1 MQIVRNRRIPGRER
15 PSRMFEGL
23 YDFANLFNLF
33 LVSTIALLVVYII
46 ILVITSLVSPSFVKK
61 LDEKMTDNLVEHLVS
76 HQDYETA
83 ISLMEI
89 NPDYVQ
95 KKGYS
100 NDLRLGECYEK
111 TGAYSSALKYYLENF
126 RILHSE
132 EIRASVD
139 SSTFKAI
146 EYLMARYICR
156 VYIDMGDKIRAEEY
170 LHVME
175 AAYSDST
182 MVIASDVAE
191 QAASTLGVPPVG
203 DISWISVAP
212 AYYKAILNYTD
223 NPIESIQ
230 ILKDV
235 ISSEADEERLSANI
249 KLEHLNTLIGWEI
262 ENGMDVAALYDILVA
277 ISQSEK
283 AYYNRDFKEFG
294 RLASYCKWAG
304 DEEHYNKLMAAYRRY
319 LSSNHKKNSP
329 EAILAVKYLVDIGH
343 FYQAEN
349 MLDRIC
355 SNIREK
361 IRGNI
366 SIMSDDQREFYLR
379 TLEEPFAYSEE
390 LLTGHPSPR
399 LARIVAENTLFKKG
413 LLLRS
418 NRNQRLSIL
427 SQNDPQLVAQY
438 EDLISARKEL
448 NIIKSIDRP
457 DQIIRRAI
465 LQNKIYNLDKELAA
479 ACSSYVG
486 DNLLGEM
493 SVKTLQESLGKQ
505 DLFVYLSSNRSGQLF
520 ALRLSRKKDVQYIGI
535 GSLANFETSDFNTPE
550 KLYTSTEFS
559 EKLLSSL
566 SFSKKGKGINYCSTS
581 GIYNKISLQALRVSE
596 SAYLM
601 DIADIRF
608 ISDPFLIAK
617 HKETETLSGRVS
629 LWGGVRYSQESS
641 DSTTT
646 AFFTHR
652 SVKRGD
658 HLVYLPGSL
667 SEVEG
672 IYQTLSRHRI
682 TSDIYSGWDATEDSF
697 KDRDG
702 MGDRILHIS
711 THGFFNDSSPVQGS
725 SEAMDNSG
733 LLFAGAEK
741 SWALDSKKD
750 TTIQET
756 ENDGILRA
764 SEIELMNLNGC
775 SLVVLSAC
783 ETGLGFEDN
792 SEGVYGLQR
801 AFRLAGVENVLMTL
815 WEIPDKETSLLMQS
829 FYQSL
834 IEGAD
839 VNTALETAQKKVR
852 EKFPSPESWGGFV
865 LLN

>member
-33 LVSTIALLVVYII
+33 LVSTVALLVIYII
-46 ILVITSLVSPSFVKK
+46 VLVITSLVSPSFVKK
-61 LDEKMTDNLVEHLVS
+61 LDEKMTDNLVEYLVN
-76 HQDYETA
+76 HQEYETA

-100 NDLRLGECYEK
+100 NDLLLGECYEK
-111 TGAYSSALKYYLENF
+111 TGAYSNALKYYLENYK
-126 RILHSE
+126 ILHSE
-132 EIRASVD
+132 EIKASVD

-156 VYIDMGDKIRAEEY
+156 VYIDMGDKIRADEY
-170 LHVME
+170 LRVME
-175 AAYSDST
+175 TDYSDST
-182 MVIASDVAE
+182 MAIVSEYADMAT
-191 QAASTLGVPPVG
+191 STLGVHPVG

-212 AYYKAILNYTD
+212 SYYKAILNYSV
-223 NPIESIQ
+223 NPNESIR

-235 ISSEADEERLSANI
+235 IASEADEDRLSANI

-283 AYYNRDFKEFG
+283 AYYNRDYKEFG
-294 RLASYCKWAG
+294 QLASYCKWAG
-304 DEEHYNKLMAAYRRY
+304 DAEHYDKLMKAYRRY
-319 LSSNHKKNSP
+319 LSSNHKRNSP
-329 EAILAVKYLVDIGH
+329 EAIQAVKYLVDIGH
-343 FYQAEN
+343 LYQAEN
-349 MLDRIC
+349 MLDKIC
-355 SNIREK
+355 SNIHEK

-366 SIMSDDQREFYLR
+366 SLMSDDQREYYLR

-390 LLTGHPSPR
+390 LLTEHPSPK
-399 LARIVAENTLFKKG
+399 LAKIVAENTLFKKG

-427 SQNDPQLVAQY
+427 SQDDPHLTAKY

-448 NIIKSIDRP
+448 NIIKNIDRP
-457 DQIIRRAI
+457 DQIVRRAI
-465 LQNKIYNLDKELAA
+465 LQNKIYNLDKELAT
-479 ACSSYVG
+479 ACSSYVS
-486 DNLLGEM
+486 DNMFGEM
-493 SVKTLQESLGKQ
+493 SVETLQESLGKGDQ
-505 DLFVYLSSNRSGQLF
+505 FVYLSSNRAGKLF
-520 ALRLSRKKDVQYIGI
+520 ALRMSRKQDVQYIGI
-535 GSLANFETSDFNTPE
+535 GDLDAFESGDFDSPE
-550 KLYTSTEFS
+550 KLYTSTQLS
-559 EKLLSSL
+559 QKLLSSL
-566 SFSKKGKGINYCSTS
+566 SFSKKGKGVNYCSTS
-581 GIYNKISLQALRVSE
+581 GLYNKIALQSLRISE
-596 SAYLM
+596 SDYLM
-601 DIADIRF
+601 DIADIRL
-608 ISDPFLIAK
+608 ISDPSQISKQREA
-617 HKETETLSGRVS
+617 ETLSGRVS
-629 LWGGVRYSQESS
+629 LWGGVRYSDEAS

-646 AFFTHR
+646 AIRRHR

-667 SEVEG
+667 AEVEG
-672 IYQTLSRHRI
+672 ISQTLSQNRI
-682 TSDIYSGWDATEDSF
+682 ASDIYSGWDATEDSF

-702 MGDRILHIS
+702 KGDRILHIS
-711 THGFFNDSSPVQGS
+711 THGFFNDSSPMQGS
-725 SEAMDNSG
+725 SDAMDNSG
-733 LLFAGAEK
+733 LLFAGSEK
-741 SWALDSKKD
+741 SWAR
-750 TTIQET
+750 TTTVDMPIQET
-756 ENDGILRA
+756 GSDGILRA
-764 SEIELMNLNGC
+764 SEIELMNLYGC

-801 AFRLAGVENVLMTL
+801 AFRLAGVDNVLMTL

-834 IEGAD
+834 IEGTD
-839 VNTALETAQKKVR
+839 VNKALETAQKKVR